1 MKPKMHQPVLL
12 AAVLDMLQPKLGESY
27 LDLTAG
33 YAGHARA
40 ILAKTKAPDQAVLV
54 DRDQYAI
61 NYLKQRLDPST
72 SLIHRD
78 YKTAVEEL
86 IKESKQFD
94 MILIDLGVSSPQLD
108 CAERGFSFNKE
119 AKLDMRMDQTGT
131 LSALEV
137 VNYYP
142 QAKLAKII
150 REYGEETARQAEI
163 IAKTIVMHRPLRT
176 TTALADVISAKF
188 PRHGRTHP
196 ATKTFQAIRIEVNQE
211 FVQLEQSLPLL
222 PQLLKPGGRL
232 AIISFH
238 SLEDRRV
245 KQFFRQQFAQ
255 GLASTLAPLGKVI
268 SGKIEQAFN
277 PRSRS
282 AMLRGAYK
290 K

>member
-61 NYLKQRLDPST
+61 DYLKQRLDPST

-163 IAKTIVMHRPLRT
+163 IAKTIVTHRPLRT
-176 TTALADVISAKF
+176 TTALADVISVKF
-188 PRHGRTHP
+188 PRHSRTHP